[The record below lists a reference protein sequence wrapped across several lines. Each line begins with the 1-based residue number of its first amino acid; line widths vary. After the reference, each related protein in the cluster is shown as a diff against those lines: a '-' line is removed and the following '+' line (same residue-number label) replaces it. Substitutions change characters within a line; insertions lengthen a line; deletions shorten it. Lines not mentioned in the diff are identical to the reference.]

1 MRVKTRTAE
10 DTVTE
15 TEQSQSPETT
25 LVETEQSQAAK
36 SGREIAREQR
46 AAGDAIKARVR
57 EYRTGTDEQAARL
70 ERADV
75 EACRVRLGR
84 DARR

>member
-10 DTVTE
+10 DTE

-57 EYRTGTDEQAARL
+57 EYRTGTDEQAPL

-75 EACRVRLGR
+75 EARRVRLGR